1 MDNLPAPGPRVAA
14 EYRISEGTEGVRE
27 TLAIMRSIARRY
39 RSDPSIVE
47 YARRLVM
54 GVPQKDWLG
63 QVRKIFYFVRDRI
76 RYVQDPNEVETLST
90 PEYLL
95 ANMSAGGDCDDKS
108 VLLATLLEASGH
120 PARFRAV
127 GFEGGAL
134 THVYVET
141 KLGER
146 WIPLDTTESLD
157 AGELMFDPREVKNSS
172 TVHV

>member
-1 MDNLPAPGPRVAA
+1 MNPLPDPAPNLAA
-14 EYRISEGTEGVRE
+14 EYRISEGALGVRE
-27 TLAIMRSIARRY
+27 TLALMRAIVRRY
-39 RSDPSIVE
+39 RADPNMIA
-47 YARRLVM
+47 YARQLLI
-54 GVPQKDWLG
+54 GVPQKDWMG
-63 QVRKIFYFVRDRI
+63 EIRKIFYFVRDRI
-76 RYVQDPNEVETLST
+76 RYVQDPNDVETLST
-90 PEYLL
+90 PDYLL
-95 ANMSAGGDCDDKS
+95 ANMNAGGDCDDKS